1 MTNKFVS
8 FLKKVGQVVAA
19 GVGIAADVL
28 PILSP
33 LATALLPA
41 KYQST
46 ATTVES
52 AVTSD
57 ISIIS
62 GVVGSVESVSA
73 TLASP
78 LTGPQK
84 AVAVG
89 AQLGPIFLAS
99 EAFAG
104 KKIANPT
111 AFNAAMVTI
120 AGGFADAWNAVDGA
134 ALPNLPIAAPPQTP
148 PQS

>member
-8 FLKKVGQVVAA
+8 FLKKAGQVIAA

-33 LATALLPA
+33 LANALLPS

-46 ATTVES
+46 AAAVETA
-52 AVTSD
+52 AVND
-57 ISIIS
+57 ISMIS
-62 GVVGSVESVSA
+62 GVVGSVEAVSA
-73 TLASP
+73 TLTSP

-84 AVAVG
+84 AAAVG

-104 KKIANPT
+104 KKIANPA

-120 AGGFADAWNAVDGA
+120 AGGFADAWNAVDGS
-134 ALPNLPIAAPPQTP
+134 ALPNVPIAAPPT
-148 PQS
+148 S